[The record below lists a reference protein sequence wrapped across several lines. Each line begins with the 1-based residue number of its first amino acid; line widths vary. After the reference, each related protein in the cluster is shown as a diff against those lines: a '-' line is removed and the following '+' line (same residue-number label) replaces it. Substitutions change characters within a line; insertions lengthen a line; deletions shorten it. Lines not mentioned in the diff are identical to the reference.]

1 MKGLEISEKYYF
13 EFGEKMLNSEFSD
26 IKGKIAVGLCGSGS
40 ECFGFDDDIS
50 KDHDFEAG
58 FCIFIPDEN
67 IIDRKTAFSLER
79 AYAKL
84 PKEFMGIKKSLIS
97 PVGGSRHGVIRISDF
112 FTEKTGSPD
121 AILSVSQWLLTSEN
135 SLLEATNGKIFYDG
149 LGLMSSL
156 RKSVSYL
163 PEDIRLKKLAGNLL
177 IMAQAGQYNYSRCL
191 SHNET
196 GAAQLAV
203 FEFVKATINVIFLL
217 NKRYV
222 PYYKWCFKALRSIE
236 KLSSLCDTLEFL
248 ISSENDSALI
258 ETKTAVIEDAAKMVI
273 DELQE
278 QDLTEA
284 ICLDLEKHAYSV
296 NDRIADE
303 KIRNLHILSAIK

>member
-1 MKGLEISEKYYF
+1 MKGLEIAEKYYL
-13 EFGEKMLNSEFSD
+13 EFGEKMLSTEFSD
-26 IKGKIAVGLCGSGS
+26 IKDKIAVGLCGSGS

-50 KDHDFEAG
+50 RDHDFEAG
-58 FCIFIPDEN
+58 FCIFIPDEG
-67 IIDRKTAFSLER
+67 IIDRKTAFLLER

-112 FTEKTGSPD
+112 FTEKTGTPD
-121 AILSVSQWLLTSEN
+121 ADLSVSQWLLTSEN
-135 SLLEATNGKIFYDG
+135 SLLEATNGKIFFDG
-149 LGLMSSL
+149 FGLMTSL
-156 RKSVSYL
+156 RSSVSYL

-191 SHNET
+191 SHGET
-196 GAAQLAV
+196 GSAQLAL

-217 NKRYV
+217 NKKYV
-222 PYYKWCFKALRSIE
+222 PYYKWCFKALRSLE

-248 ISSENDSALI
+248 ISSENDGLTS
-258 ETKTAVIEDAAKMVI
+258 ETKSAVIEDTAKLVI
-273 DELQE
+273 DELQA
-278 QDLTEA
+278 QNLTEA

-296 NDRIADE
+296 NDRISDE